1 MTTNRE
7 KIVVLWVVFFLGMTT
22 HSLLAIIPIFFGVD
36 VAMPDSTGVVPAPM
50 MWMMLFFWLLPMII
64 IVGTLITEV
73 NWFRTTNFVISLL
86 FTLFNIWHPIGHL
99 KESPVDPRQIVLLIF
114 VLAFGILLN
123 IVSFKWMKEEKE

>member
-1 MTTNRE
+1 MTSNRE

-50 MWMMLFFWLLPMII
+50 MWVMLAFFLLPMLFIALTPFI
-64 IVGTLITEV
+64 AAKWYKI
-73 NWFRTTNFVISLL
+73 TNFVISLL
-86 FTLFNIWHPIGHL
+86 FTLMNVYHPIEHL
-99 KESPVDPRQIVLLIF
+99 KESPVDPRQIILLTF

-123 IVSFKWMKEEKE
+123 IVSFNWMKEEKE